1 MKVENYL
8 SQRRSAI
15 LKKWLD
21 QILDTYPDDAK
32 RFLKEQKDP
41 FANPVGSTISKE
53 IHHLYDEFLKGA
65 DPEKMSPILDRIIR
79 IRAIQDF
86 LPSQAIAFIFILKG
100 IIRDEFK
107 SGTAEG
113 PAWDD
118 LMVIENRID
127 RMALLGF
134 DIYMACREKLYEIR
148 AKEEKN
154 QVSGLLKRA
163 GLIVDI
169 NEAR

>member
-1 MKVENYL
+1 MNVENFL
-8 SQRRSAI
+8 SQKKSTI

-53 IHHLYDEFLKGA
+53 IHHLYDQFLKGV
-65 DPEKMSPILDRIIR
+65 DPEKISPILDRIIR

-86 LPSQAIAFIFILKG
+86 SPSQAIAFIFILKG

-107 SGTAEG
+107 PGSEEG
-113 PAWDD
+113 PTWDD
-118 LMVIENRID
+118 LVVIENRID
-127 RMALLGF
+127 QMALLGF
-134 DIYMACREKLYEIR
+134 DIYMKCREKLYEIR
-148 AKEEKN
+148 ANEAKN
-154 QVSGLLKRA
+154 QVSGLLRRA
-163 GLIVDI
+163 GLMVDFP
-169 NEAR
+169 

>member
-1 MKVENYL
+1 MNVENFL
-8 SQRRSAI
+8 SQKKSTI

-53 IHHLYDEFLKGA
+53 IHHLYDQFLKGV
-65 DPEKMSPILDRIIR
+65 DPEKISPILDRIIR

-86 LPSQAIAFIFILKG
+86 SPSQAIAFIFILKG

-107 SGTAEG
+107 TGSKERPT
-113 PAWDD
+113 WDD
-118 LMVIENRID
+118 LVVIENRID
-127 RMALLGF
+127 QMALLGF
-134 DIYMACREKLYEIR
+134 DIYMKCREKLYELR
-148 AKEEKN
+148 ANEAKN

-163 GLIVDI
+163 GLMVDFP
-169 NEAR
+169 